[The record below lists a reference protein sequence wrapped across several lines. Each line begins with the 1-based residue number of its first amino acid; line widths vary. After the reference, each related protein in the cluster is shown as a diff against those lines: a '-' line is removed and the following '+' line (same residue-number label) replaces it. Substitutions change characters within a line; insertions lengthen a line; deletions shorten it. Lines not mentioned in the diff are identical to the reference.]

1 MKTNIQTITGATDK
15 IKALTGKTFK
25 WKDGLGMPS
34 GTKYG
39 FIAQEVESVIPDLV
53 DESRIRGFDKDGNI
67 TQDHYHNKDDIVE
80 WSKGVDDSGIT
91 PILVEALKEALSEID
106 SLKARVSTL
115 EGS

>member
-1 MKTNIQTITGATDK
+1 
-15 IKALTGKTFK
+15 
-25 WKDGLGMPS
+25 MPS

-39 FIAQEVESVIPDLV
+39 FIAQEVESVVPDLV